1 MATTFKER
9 AFDAL
14 GHVIDPELGID
25 LVNLGLIYD
34 AQLTDEGVA
43 EITMTLTIAGCPLTE
58 WLAKDIHDEW
68 KHDVASSPY
77 GVRNS
82 FLSHGCWETISGG
95 CSFLKYETIQ
105 NRKPSRVV
113 RAESAIVFVDGLLT
127 WMPGFF
133 RWYQLSAIEKRAK
146 APVAHKYSDAR

>member
-1 MATTFKER
+1 MATTFKKR

-58 WLAKDIHDEW
+58 WLAKDIHDELI
-68 KHDVASSPY
+68 KLPEVKSIEIEI
-77 GVRNS
+77 V
-82 FLSHGCWETISGG
+82 WEPAWNESMM
-95 CSFLKYETIQ
+95 
-105 NRKPSRVV
+105 SR
-113 RAESAIVFVDGLLT
+113 A
-127 WMPGFF
+127 
-133 RWYQLSAIEKRAK
+133 
-146 APVAHKYSDAR
+146 ARMELGIHS